1 MTKNNDAYRQLAQW
15 LQRII
20 AAPDGETAA
29 FKADE
34 AEGDSVMTDGGPRG
48 FHLRFYRQ
56 LPDFVM
62 TLLQHPGDAHALM
75 PYTPLLYHLAACA
88 DCHATYL
95 DFYRALRP
103 ALEADHMLPP
113 MEYGVRSLSAIP
125 AESLVH
131 LCQSLIG
138 QAEAVLRQG
147 HRDDADSSAQ
157 ARSLLQLAMRFSTRI
172 TQPGMRGAAL
182 ADLVRVATLFDG
194 PHSPGEATPAAHSYS
209 PLVGT
214 AGPRHGARVAR
225 RGGAT
230 AHSQPAPSDAPAIYL
245 QAHHLE
251 GSITQQGDLL
261 ELHLHDLDEAL
272 RGRSL
277 LISIP
282 LGGLIEP
289 VRWQGGN
296 PRAIRALAMVSADG
310 SLHTPLGTTDL
321 RLANPEERNLL
332 EAMFMLIDVRLAD

>member
-1 MTKNNDAYRQLAQW
+1 MATNNDAYRQLANW
-15 LQRII
+15 LQRTI
-20 AAPDGETAA
+20 AAAAGESAS
-29 FKADE
+29 FEADE
-34 AEGDSVMTDGGPRG
+34 AEGDSVTTDSGPRG

-75 PYTPLLYHLAACA
+75 PYTALLYHLAACP

-95 DFYRALRP
+95 DLYRALHP
-103 ALEADHMLPP
+103 TLEADHMLPP

-131 LCQSLIG
+131 VCRSLIG

-147 HRDDADSSAQ
+147 RRDDADGSAQ
-157 ARSLLQLAMRFSTRI
+157 ARSLLQLAMRFSTHI
-172 TQPGMRGAAL
+172 TQSGMRGAAL

-194 PHSPGEATPAAHSYS
+194 PHSPGEEPPAAHSYS
-209 PLVGT
+209 PLVGA
-214 AGPRHGARVAR
+214 AGPRHGSRVAR
-225 RGGAT
+225 RGGAI
-230 AHSQPAPSDAPAIYL
+230 ARSQPAPSDAPAIYL
-245 QAHHLE
+245 QARHLE
-251 GSITQQGDLL
+251 GSITQQGDML

-289 VRWQGGN
+289 VRWQGGD
-296 PRAIRALAMVSADG
+296 PRAIRALAPVSADG
-310 SLHTPLGTTDL
+310 SLRAPLGTTDL
-321 RLANPEERNLL
+321 RLALPEERNLL
-332 EAMFMLIDVRLAD
+332 EAMFMLIEVRPAD